1 MASFRIANR
10 VINSK
15 EPVYFVA
22 EIGLNHNGNMQL
34 ARNMIHAAGRS
45 GAEAVKFQTYRSE
58 RLADPDKN
66 PELYRIFKLSEL
78 SEDNHKQLKQLC
90 DEKGLAFISTP
101 FDEESVDLLA
111 SCGVDALKV
120 ASSDLTN
127 YPLLRKIA
135 SYNLPVI
142 ISTGMGYM
150 DEVRDAIFVLKK
162 AGCEFILP
170 LHCVSNY
177 PPEDSEMNLLSIV
190 TMRKALGM
198 DVGYSDHFIGELASL
213 TAITLGAL
221 LIEKHFTTSKNLSGP
236 DQRLSADEGEF
247 HTLVEKA
254 RRLETMLGDGVKKPS
269 AKEKK
274 SRSSGR
280 QGVYAAKDIA
290 PGETITQTHI
300 FTARPEGEIPASEVD
315 RLIGTVARNS
325 IKAGSPM
332 SFKYVKSASRVKT
345 QAGTEHI
352 G

>member
-1 MASFRIANR
+1 MASFKIANR
-10 VINSK
+10 VISSK
-15 EPVYFVA
+15 DPVYFVA
-22 EIGLNHNGNMQL
+22 EIGLNHNGDMQL
-34 ARNMIHAAGRS
+34 ARTMIHAAKRS
-45 GAEAVKFQTYRSE
+45 GAEAVKFQTYKSE
-58 RLADPDKN
+58 RLADPVKN
-66 PELYRIFKLSEL
+66 PALYQIFKLSEL
-78 SEDNHKQLKQLC
+78 TADYHKQLKQMC
-90 DEKGLAFISTP
+90 VENELAFISTP

-111 SCGVDALKV
+111 LCGVDAFKV

-150 DEVRDAIFVLKK
+150 DEVMDSIFVLKK
-162 AGCEFILP
+162 AGCESVLP

-177 PPEDSEMNLLSIV
+177 PPEDSEMNLLSL
-190 TMRKALGM
+190 TSMRKTLGM

-221 LIEKHFTTSKNLSGP
+221 LIEKHFTTSKNLPGP

-254 RRLETMLGDGVKKPS
+254 RRLESMLGDGVKKPS
-269 AKEKK
+269 DKEMN

-290 PGETITQTHI
+290 PGEIITQTHI

-315 RLIGTVARNS
+315 KLIGATARNS
-325 IKAGSPM
+325 IKAGSAM
-332 SFKYVKSASRVKT
+332 SFKYVKGVSLVKT
-345 QAGTEHI
+345 ESGT
-352 G
+352 

>member
-1 MASFRIANR
+1 MTSFKIANR
-10 VINSK
+10 DINSK
-15 EPVYFVA
+15 ESVYFIA
-22 EIGLNHNGNMQL
+22 EIGLNHNGDMNL
-34 ARNMIHAAGRS
+34 AREMIHAAGRS
-45 GAEAVKFQTYRSE
+45 GAEAVKFQTYKSE
-58 RLADPDKN
+58 RLADPRKN
-66 PELYRIFKLSEL
+66 PELYRIFKKSEL
-78 SEDNHKQLKQLC
+78 TEDNHKQLKQIC
-90 DEKGLAFISTP
+90 ADKRLAFISTP

-111 SCGVDALKV
+111 SCGVDAFKV

-135 SYNLPVI
+135 SYNLSVI

-150 DEVRDAIFVLKK
+150 DEVRDSISVLQE

-190 TMRKALGM
+190 SMKKALGM
-198 DVGYSDHFIGELASL
+198 DVGYSDHFIGELATL

-221 LIEKHFTTSKNLSGP
+221 LIEKHFTTSKNLAGP

-269 AKEKK
+269 AREMK

-300 FTARPEGEIPASEVD
+300 FTARPEGEIPASQVD
-315 RLIGTVARNS
+315 KLIGTVARNGV
-325 IKAGSPM
+325 KAGSPM
-332 SFKYVKSASRVKT
+332 SFKYVRSVSQIKT
-345 QAGTEHI
+345 QTGTDHM